1 MNRMETAIDR
11 NACID
16 ILLVQ
21 KKPNSEADQA
31 SEAIL
36 RETVKSKN
44 FDRFVKI
51 RIENDLKAQKNPT
64 DILVIDIDDFMPE
77 EPPASRKPTYV
88 FFLFSKKLSVDAVER
103 VQGKGR
109 FELFPVDRFYGEGI
123 EYSEIARFAESIKR
137 VVRELL
143 SERVLES
150 EMYKRLDWKISFN
163 KDEKRSVSSFI
174 TDPVFQKPLLQA
186 RKTID
191 FLKQYREEL
200 SSFRIGIKKHMDE
213 LRHYENALPE
223 ADLKNIRAKY
233 TSINGCAKN
242 LKTKKIYGILLT
254 GPTGCGKTRLAEWI
268 AEAFLGKDDQKY
280 YGKIPFVNIAPNLID
295 SELFGTFPGAFTDAR
310 YKMGKLLSCAGGVVF
325 LDEIGEIPPS
335 IQAKLLTFMDDR
347 KALIEGHNDPEGITI
362 PLLLIGAT
370 NRDLH
375 QEMGTGDFR
384 NDLFHR
390 FAFKIQLPPL
400 KERKND
406 FRYLLSYA
414 LQAQKA
420 NIPYS
425 VVNEISLKA
434 IEALEHYDFPG
445 NFRELEE
452 IVRQALLNA
461 SFEGRTCILRKD
473 IEGFSHP

>member
-1 MNRMETAIDR
+1 MEAPKDG
-11 NACID
+11 NARID
-16 ILLVQ
+16 ILLIQ
-21 KKPNSEADQA
+21 NKRNPEADQA
-31 SEAIL
+31 SEKIL
-36 RETVKSKN
+36 RDTIESK
-44 FDRFVKI
+44 DYSRFVNI
-51 RIENDLKAQKNPT
+51 RIDNNLRAQIETT
-64 DILVIDIDDFMPE
+64 DILIIEIGDFMPE
-77 EPPASRKPTYV
+77 APPFTRRPTYV
-88 FFLFSKKLSVDAVER
+88 FFLFTGKLTVDAVER
-103 VQGKGR
+103 VQENGR
-109 FELFPVDRFYGEGI
+109 FELFPVDRFYGEKI

-137 VVRELL
+137 VVREQL

-150 EMYKRLDWKISFN
+150 EMHKRLDWKISFH

-191 FLKQYREEL
+191 FLKGYKEEL
-200 SSFRIGIKKHMDE
+200 FGFRKETKKSLDE
-213 LRHYENALPE
+213 LRRFESALPE
-223 ADLKNIRAKY
+223 ADLKKVTGMY
-233 TSINGCAKN
+233 TSMNGRAKN

-268 AEAFLGKDDQKY
+268 AKAFLGIEFQNC
-280 YGKIPFVNIAPNLID
+280 YGKIPFVNIAQNLID

-347 KALIEGHNDPEGITI
+347 KALIEGYNDPEGITI

-375 QEMGTGDFR
+375 QEMETGGFR

-390 FAFKIQLPPL
+390 FTFKIQLPPL
-400 KERKND
+400 KGRLND

-414 LQAQKA
+414 LQAQNA
-420 NIPYS
+420 NIPDS
-425 VVNEISLKA
+425 PVDAISLKA
-434 IEALEHYDFPG
+434 IETLEHYDFPG

-473 IEGFSHP
+473 IEGFSHS

>member
-1 MNRMETAIDR
+1 MENCKDR

-21 KKPNSEADQA
+21 KNLNSEASQ
-31 SEAIL
+31 SSVKIL
-36 RETVKSKN
+36 EDTIESKN
-44 FDRFVKI
+44 LKRYVNI
-51 RIENDLKAQKNPT
+51 SIVNDFKAQKKPA
-64 DILVIDIDDFMPE
+64 DILVIDIDDFITE
-77 EPPASRKPTYV
+77 EPPVSRKPTYV
-88 FFLFSKKLSVDAVER
+88 FFLFNEKLSVDAVER

-109 FELFPVDRFYGEGI
+109 FELFPVDRFYGNGI

-150 EMYKRLDWKISFN
+150 EMHKRLDWKISFN

-191 FLKQYREEL
+191 FLKSYKEEL
-200 SSFRIGIKKHMDE
+200 FDFRKETRKSLEE
-213 LRHYENALPE
+213 LRRYENASPE
-223 ADLKNIRAKY
+223 ADLKNITAKN
-233 TSINGCAKN
+233 TSINSCAKN

-268 AEAFLGKDDQKY
+268 AKAFLGKDDQKY
-280 YGKIPFVNIAPNLID
+280 FGKIPFVNISPNLID

-347 KALIEGHNDPEGITI
+347 KALIEGYNDPDGITI

-375 QEMGTGDFR
+375 QEMGTGGFR
-384 NDLFHR
+384 KDLFHR
-390 FAFKIQLPPL
+390 FTFRIHLPPL

-414 LQAQKA
+414 LQAQNA
-420 NIPYS
+420 NIPNS
-425 VVNEISLKA
+425 PVEAISLKA
-434 IEALEHYDFPG
+434 IEDLEHYDFPG

-461 SFEGRTCILRKD
+461 GFDGRTCILRKD
-473 IEGFSHP
+473 IEGPQL